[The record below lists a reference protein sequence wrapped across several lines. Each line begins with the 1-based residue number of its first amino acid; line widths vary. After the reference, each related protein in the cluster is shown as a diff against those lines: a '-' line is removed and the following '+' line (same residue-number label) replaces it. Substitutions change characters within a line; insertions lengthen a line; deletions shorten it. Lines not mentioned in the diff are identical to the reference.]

1 MSTSHEFTGTS
12 STCWRHAVDDQ
23 AEPVD
28 RLDREGSTVTQ
39 AIRSLLAAFPVVL
52 APMEDVTDA
61 AFRRVCRELGA
72 DVCVTEF
79 VAAEQVIANSRL
91 ARQRAYLAP
100 DDRPTAIQIYGHDPA
115 MLLAAA
121 RIAAA
126 ARPAFVDLNCG
137 CWVPKIFA
145 RGAGAGWLRDPAAMI
160 AMAAQVVAAVA
171 PLGIPVTV
179 KTRIG
184 LGPEVEMPIVDL
196 ARRLE
201 DVGIAALTIHCRT
214 AQMGHRGDA
223 DWSWARRARE
233 HVTMPVIVNGD
244 IRTADD
250 VVRALA
256 ETGCEGVMIGRA
268 AIGHPWVFREARAR
282 LAGTASAPP
291 TEDERRRVYT
301 TLVEASIRTRGER
314 AGLHSAK
321 RYVGVVGPEVRGKVV
336 RATTLTDMLAVL

>member
-1 MSTSHEFTGTS
+1 M
-12 STCWRHAVDDQ
+12 A
-23 AEPVD
+23 D
-28 RLDREGSTVTQ
+28 RLRD
-39 AIRSLLAAFPVVL
+39 LLAAFPVVL

-61 AFRRVCRELGA
+61 AFRRICRGLGA
-72 DVCVTEF
+72 EVCVTEF
-79 VAAEQVIANSRL
+79 VAAEQVIANSQL
-91 ARQRAYLAP
+91 ARQRAHLAP

-115 MLLAAA
+115 LLLAAA

-126 ARPAFVDLNCG
+126 AQPAFVDLNCG

-145 RGAGAGWLRDPAAMI
+145 RGAGAGWLRNPAAMI
-160 AMAAQVVAAVA
+160 EMAAQIVAAVA
-171 PLGIPVTV
+171 PLGVPVTV

-184 LGPEVEMPIVDL
+184 LGSEVEMPIVDL

-233 HVTMPVIVNGD
+233 HVTIPVIVNGD

-256 ETGCEGVMIGRA
+256 ETGCAGVMIGRA
-268 AIGHPWVFREARAR
+268 AIAHPWVFREARAR

-291 TEDERRRVYT
+291 TDDERRDVYAK
-301 TLVEASIRTRGER
+301 LVEASIRSRGEH

-321 RYVGVVGPEVRGKVV
+321 RYAGVVGTELRRQVL
-336 RATTLTDMLAVL
+336 RATTLTEMLAALPNTAT